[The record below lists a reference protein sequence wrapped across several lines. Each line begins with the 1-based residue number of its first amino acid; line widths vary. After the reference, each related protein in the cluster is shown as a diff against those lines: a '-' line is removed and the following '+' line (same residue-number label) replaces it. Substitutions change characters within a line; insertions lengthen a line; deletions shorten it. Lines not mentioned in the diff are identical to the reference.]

1 LNRSVPAPAP
11 PPQRRVLPLAIVG
24 VPEGDLAA
32 YFEGLANPTRLR
44 IVQRLAEVKEARVSD
59 VALLLGIS
67 QPRMSW
73 HLRLLRRAR
82 IVTTKREG
90 REVFCRLDRES
101 IQASFSRFFQLV
113 EGVPV
118 PGSEGASGSAAESA
132 EIISQSLSHTGVERS
147 LPEVIR

>member
-1 LNRSVPAPAP
+1 MSPRTPDPSP
-11 PPQRRVLPLAIVG
+11 PHRRVLPLAIAG
-24 VPEGDLAA
+24 AAEGDLAA

-82 IVTTKREG
+82 IVTTRRYG
-90 REVFCRLDRES
+90 REVLCRLDRDS
-101 IQASFSRFFQLV
+101 IQASFTRFSHLLEEQ
-113 EGVPV
+113 
-118 PGSEGASGSAAESA
+118 SEAEPDA
-132 EIISQSLSHTGVERS
+132 
-147 LPEVIR
+147 

>member
-1 LNRSVPAPAP
+1 MDRPRPTR
-11 PPQRRVLPLAIVG
+11 QILPLALTPLAG
-24 VPEGDLAA
+24 GDLAT

-44 IVQRLAEVKEARVSD
+44 IVERLAAVKEARVSD

-82 IVTTKREG
+82 IVLTRREG

-101 IQASFSRFFQLV
+101 IAENLSAFTALLTGGGR
-113 EGVPV
+113 
-118 PGSEGASGSAAESA
+118 PGPAEPRLGPAETVSPPTARPSA
-132 EIISQSLSHTGVERS
+132 ERP
-147 LPEVIR
+147 LPEVI

>member
-1 LNRSVPAPAP
+1 MPAAPAP
-11 PPQRRVLPLAIVG
+11 HRRVLPLAIAG

-44 IVQRLAEVKEARVSD
+44 IVQRLAE
-59 VALLLGIS
+59 
-67 QPRMSW
+67 
-73 HLRLLRRAR
+73 
-82 IVTTKREG
+82 EG

-118 PGSEGASGSAAESA
+118 PGSEGASGSASESA
-132 EIISQSLSHTGVERS
+132 EIISQPLSHTRAEHS
-147 LPEVIR
+147 LPEVIG